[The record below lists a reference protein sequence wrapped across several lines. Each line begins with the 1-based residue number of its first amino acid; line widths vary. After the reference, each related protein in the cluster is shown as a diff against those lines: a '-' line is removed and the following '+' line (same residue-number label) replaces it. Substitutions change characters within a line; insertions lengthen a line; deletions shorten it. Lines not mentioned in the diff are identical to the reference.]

1 MMKIKFITIRDNVI
15 LRETKIDG
23 EAKNLMFAL
32 ENFLSDFGDLDL
44 FENERIAS
52 KIDLINQIDVPFS
65 IKINPFK
72 TIECKIKKFLILIR
86 TDRYRLVSRLW

>member
-32 ENFLSDFGDLDL
+32 ENFLSDFSDLDL
-44 FENERIAS
+44 FENE
-52 KIDLINQIDVPFS
+52 IDLGFADLVKFIKTETGCF
-65 IKINPFK
+65 IKI
-72 TIECKIKKFLILIR
+72 EG
-86 TDRYRLVSRLW
+86 